1 MKQRRRLIESKTEND
16 GEKET
21 DREKGLIGEVK
32 DTDRK
37 GETKVRKKKKETL
50 NKRMRT
56 EEREK
61 QIERSRRREKK
72 A

>member
-1 MKQRRRLIESKTEND
+1 M
-16 GEKET
+16 
-21 DREKGLIGEVK
+21 K

-37 GETKVRKKKKETL
+37 GETKVRKETL